1 MGQGLGDPRWRRSV
15 VIVSA
20 LAGALLFT
28 GAGAADSSPV
38 PPALD
43 GSGGV
48 PGPAARLPSGGS
60 AWEYWEITALLD
72 SGHRVACRFL
82 VTNAGPGD
90 RNGVAI
96 GRVIAPDG
104 RVKEFHNGRRSHRW
118 TLSDD
123 RRRLDV
129 GSSHLDLHG
138 PVQRLW
144 IDKRRVKIDLRY
156 TVAGEAFSPA
166 GVAPP
171 DYHLDVVAVGV
182 APPDYHL
189 DVVAVSAPIEGSLWL
204 EGMDAPLPVRGRAA
218 LTHSWS
224 KRPEVDLMLRRIE
237 FFGLRD
243 EDALYLIDFTTPAGS
258 RSRWLGQSRGSDL
271 RFATSEFALHLD
283 GAAADRENTPYW
295 VPGSLVLEG
304 EQIGGR
310 IRIERTLVEAHP
322 LSALP
327 GPIRFLF
334 SLSMRPWRV
343 WMDSPFEVR
352 LPVDLD
358 RERGGPLRGS
368 GMVTVS
374 FLDEVGRPDA
384 RAASGQELRDG
395 VGVDPGQ
402 AIRQRVE
409 GPDLARYEYL
419 GEDRQADARRQR
431 GQGGALERPAQ
442 EPPATHVD

>member
-1 MGQGLGDPRWRRSV
+1 MGQGLVDPRWRRSV
-15 VIVSA
+15 AVVSA
-20 LAGALLFT
+20 LAGVLLLT
-28 GAGAADSSPV
+28 GAGAADPSPA
-38 PPALD
+38 PPAVD
-43 GSGGV
+43 GAGGV
-48 PGPAARLPSGGS
+48 AGPAARLPAGGS

-72 SGHRVACRFL
+72 SGHRIACRFL

-104 RVKEFHNGRRSHRW
+104 RVKEFRNGRRRDRW

-123 RRRLDV
+123 RLRLDV

-144 IDKRRVKIDLRY
+144 IDKRLVKIDLRY
-156 TVAGEAFSPA
+156 TAAGEMFSPA
-166 GVAPP
+166 
-171 DYHLDVVAVGV
+171 GV

-204 EGMDAPLPVRGRAA
+204 EGMDAPLRVQGRAA
-218 LTHSWS
+218 VTHTWS

-243 EDALYLIDFTTPAGS
+243 EDALYLIDLTTPAGS
-258 RSRWLGQSRGSDL
+258 RSRWLGQARGSDL
-271 RFATSEFALHLD
+271 RFATSEFDLHLD
-283 GAAADRENTPYW
+283 GAAADRDNAPYW

-327 GPIRFLF
+327 GPIRFLL

-343 WMDSPFEVR
+343 WMESPFEVA
-352 LPVDLD
+352 LPPDPE
-358 RERGGPLRGS
+358 RGRGGPLRGS
-368 GMVTVS
+368 GLVTVS
-374 FLDEVGRPDA
+374 FLDEVGRPEA
-384 RAASGQELRDG
+384 RAASGQELLDG

-409 GPDLARYEYL
+409 GPDLARYEHL

-442 EPPATHVD
+442 EPPAIHVD